1 MTLNDRILNVSLLAG
16 VVYFCCMA
24 VAHFTGFKVPVL
36 FVYYDVPFYAYQDKI
51 ISFCAFTYACLFY
64 AAAQH
69 RPTVPAALVAISVTV
84 LGLSAVN
91 ISDALRS
98 VLNGAPTTAYW
109 IQTVMIAGYAVW
121 LIVFYLRSGAAQA
134 QAAAAR

>member
-1 MTLNDRILNVSLLAG
+1 
-16 VVYFCCMA
+16 
-24 VAHFTGFKVPVL
+24 
-36 FVYYDVPFYAYQDKI
+36 YQDKI

-121 LIVFYLRSGAAQA
+121 LIVFYLRSGA
-134 QAAAAR
+134 